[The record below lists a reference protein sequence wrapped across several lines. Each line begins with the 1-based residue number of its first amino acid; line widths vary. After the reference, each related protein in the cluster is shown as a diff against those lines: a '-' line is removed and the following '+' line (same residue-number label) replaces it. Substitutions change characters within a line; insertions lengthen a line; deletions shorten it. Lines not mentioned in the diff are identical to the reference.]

1 MFSKFVVV
9 LGIFWK
15 IYKDIIFMTLTCNKR
30 ADKINVYWNFF
41 NAEEELYVTNVKF
54 SDLQTRLH

>member
-1 MFSKFVVV
+1 
-9 LGIFWK
+9 
-15 IYKDIIFMTLTCNKR
+15 MTLTCNKR